1 MVNGDGTGRVAE
13 AFINNLLMKVSFGG
27 SQTTLEGSS
36 FGFWKSCFKVLLE
49 RTSVDGVLPCS
60 MGHLL
65 LKFELGSSSVRS
77 DFAGGTPSTLPPWRL
92 PRVAGSGCCEAPVH

>member
-1 MVNGDGTGRVAE
+1 MVNGDGTGRAAD
-13 AFINNLLMKVSFGG
+13 AFINNLLMKVSLG
-27 SQTTLEGSS
+27 SQTLEGSS

-65 LKFELGSSSVRS
+65 LKFELGSTSVRS
-77 DFAGGTPSTLPPWRL
+77 VFAGGTPSTLPPWRL
-92 PRVAGSGCCEAPVH
+92 PSMAGSGCCGVPVH